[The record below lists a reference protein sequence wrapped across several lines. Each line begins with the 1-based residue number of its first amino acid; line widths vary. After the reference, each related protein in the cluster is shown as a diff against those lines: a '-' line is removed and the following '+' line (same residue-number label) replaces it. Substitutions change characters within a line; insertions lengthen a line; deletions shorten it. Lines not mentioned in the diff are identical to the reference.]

1 MTKLKNNCTIFVQ
14 NIIIRTFSFNII
26 GGLLI
31 CQIKSENS
39 NEESKNNFETSGD
52 FLKTLDRGLMVI
64 KSFQNSPSLTIS
76 ESAVLSGLSR
86 PVTRRV
92 LLTLEHLGYANSKD
106 GRFSLTTKI
115 LSLGY
120 SYLSSHNIWEIA
132 QPYLKKLSKKI
143 E

>member
-1 MTKLKNNCTIFVQ
+1 MINQ
-14 NIIIRTFSFNII
+14 
-26 GGLLI
+26 
-31 CQIKSENS
+31 NS

-64 KSFQNSPSLTIS
+64 KCFQNNPSLTIS
-76 ESAVLSGLSR
+76 EAAVLSGLSR

-92 LLTLEHLGYANSKD
+92 LLTLEYLGYANSKD

-132 QPYLKKLSKKI
+132 QPYLKKLSNKI
-143 E
+143 DESSSLSFWIIHMLYMSRVYL